1 MPQAFINVRGARE
14 HNLKNIDVSIPRDKL
29 VVITGVSGSGKSS
42 LAFDTIYAEGQRR
55 YVESLSAY
63 ARQFLGRMEKPD
75 VDHIEG
81 LSPAISI
88 DQKGVSRNPR
98 STVGTVTE
106 IYDYLRLF
114 FARAGRPHCPR
125 CGRPVQRQSV
135 QQIVDSIMRMPESS
149 RVLILAPLIT
159 HTRGHHVE
167 VFENARREGFVRVRV
182 DGDVRELSEEITLDR
197 WRWHNIEIVVDR
209 LVVRADMDSG
219 RLADSVETA
228 LRLANGTI
236 VVSAAGG
243 EDSLYSEN
251 FACVHC
257 DVSIS
262 ELEPRNFSFNTP
274 YGACP
279 TCAGLGFRLE
289 IDPDLVIPDK
299 TLSLS
304 EGALAPW
311 ERDGAVTGWY
321 ADTIRSV
328 AAHCGFSTDTP
339 VKDLAP
345 EHLDILLY
353 GTKGERVPITHRTQ
367 KGKVYRWRTA
377 FEGALTNL
385 GRRHEET
392 ESDAVREQISRYM
405 AERPCATCGGL
416 RLKPEALAVTVL
428 GMNIMDVT
436 RQSVERALDWVQAC
450 RTGEWPDS
458 KPVGEP
464 LSQREQMIA
473 TQILKEIESRVG
485 FLARVGLGYLTL
497 DRAAASLS
505 GGEGQRIR
513 LATQIG
519 SGLMGVLYVCDEPSV
534 GLHPVDNHRLITTLE
549 GLRDVGN
556 TVLIVEHDEAI
567 MRAADHIVDLG
578 PGAGENGGH
587 LVVDGTIDDVIDAE
601 ESVTGAYLSG
611 RRTIPMP
618 DVRRDGNGQWI
629 IIKGASENNL
639 KNLTASIPL
648 GRLVVITGVSGS
660 GKSSLITEVLYK
672 HLAKLFYRAK
682 DRPGDCDDIVGLE
695 NIDKVIE
702 INQSPIGRTPRS
714 NPATYIGAF
723 TPIRQV
729 FATMPEARAR
739 GYKPG
744 RFSFNVKGGR
754 CEACAGAGYVQI
766 EMQFL
771 PDVTVPCEVCNGAR
785 YNREA
790 LEVQFKGQ
798 SIADVLNMT
807 VSEAAELFENIAP
820 LRSKLRTMLDVGL
833 GYMRMGQ
840 PATTL
845 SGGEAQRV
853 KLSAELSKRSTGRT
867 LYILDEPTTG
877 LSFEDCNALMAVL
890 HRLVDAGN
898 TVILIEH
905 HLDLIKNADWI
916 LDLGPEA
923 GDRGG
928 ELVAEG
934 TPEFIASAEGSYT
947 GRYLRD
953 VVHITPDPDAPGTVG
968 KRSKARRLRG
978 PAQQRGVKAAIAVN
992 GRVLQAAKDG
1002 DGAQSLQ
1009 GITRAKRSGRGRRR
1023 FRSRR

>member
-1 MPQAFINVRGARE
+1 MPQAFISVRGARE
-14 HNLKNIDVSIPRDKL
+14 HNLKNIDVSIPRDRL
-29 VVITGVSGSGKSS
+29 VVVTGVSGSGKSS

-75 VDHIEG
+75 VDHIDG

-106 IYDYLRLF
+106 IYDYLRLL
-114 FARAGRPHCPR
+114 FARAGRPHCPH
-125 CGRPVQRQSV
+125 CGRPVARQSV
-135 QQIVDSIMRMPESS
+135 QQIADSIRRIPEST
-149 RVLILAPLIT
+149 RIMILAPLVT
-159 HTRGHHVE
+159 HMRGEHVA
-167 VFENARREGFVRVRV
+167 VLENARKEGFVRARIDGEVR
-182 DGDVRELSEEITLDR
+182 DLSDEIKLAR
-197 WRWHNIEIVVDR
+197 MRWHNIEVVVDR
-209 LVVRADMDSG
+209 LVVQADMDSG
-219 RLADSVETA
+219 RLSDSVETA
-228 LRLANGTI
+228 LRLATGTI
-236 VVSAAGG
+236 VVGVDGG
-243 EDSLYSEN
+243 DDVLYSEH
-251 FACVHC
+251 FACAHC
-257 DVSIS
+257 DISIS

-289 IDPDLVIPDK
+289 VDPDLVIPDH
-299 TLSLS
+299 SLS
-304 EGALAPW
+304 VNQGALAPW
-311 ERDGAVTGWY
+311 ERNGTILGWFG
-321 ADTIRSV
+321 DTIRSV
-328 AAHCGFSTDTP
+328 AAHCGFSPDAP
-339 VKDLAP
+339 LSDLSP
-345 EHLDILLY
+345 EHLDTLLY
-353 GTKGERVPITHRTQ
+353 GTKGKRIPITHHTQ
-367 KGKVYRWRTA
+367 KGRVYKWRTA
-377 FEGALTNL
+377 FEGILPNL
-385 GRRHEET
+385 ERRHVET
-392 ESDAVREQISRYM
+392 ESDAVREDISLYM
-405 AERPCATCGGL
+405 TERPCATCAGL

-436 RQSVERALDWVQAC
+436 HQSVERALDWTKAC
-450 RTGEWPDS
+450 RSDEWPD
-458 KPVGEP
+458 GRAAEEP
-464 LSQREQMIA
+464 LNFREQTIA
-473 TQILKEIESRVG
+473 AQILKEIESRLG
-485 FLARVGLGYLTL
+485 FLSRVGLDYLTL
-497 DRAAASLS
+497 DRSAASLS

-534 GLHPVDNHRLITTLE
+534 GLHPVDNHRLIRTLE
-549 GLRDVGN
+549 SLRDVGN
-556 TVLIVEHDEAI
+556 TILVVEHDEAI
-567 MRAADHIVDLG
+567 MRAADHVIDLG
-578 PGAGENGGH
+578 PGPGEEGGH
-587 LVVDGTIDDVIDAE
+587 LVVAGTIDDVAATP
-601 ESVTGAYLSG
+601 ESITGAYLSG
-611 RRTIPMP
+611 EREIPMP
-618 DVRRDGNGQWI
+618 AKRRDGNGQNI
-629 IIKGASENNL
+629 VIEGARANNL
-639 KNLTASIPL
+639 KNLKVSIPL

-660 GKSSLITEVLYK
+660 GKSSLVTEILYK
-672 HLAKLFYRAK
+672 RLAQHFYRAK
-682 DRPGDCDDIVGLE
+682 DRPGEYDAVTGIE

-723 TPIRQV
+723 TPIRQI
-729 FATMPEARAR
+729 FASMPEARAR

-754 CEACAGAGYVQI
+754 CESCRGAGYVQI

-771 PDVTVPCEVCNGAR
+771 PDVTVPCEICNGDR

-790 LEVQFKGQ
+790 LEVKFRGK

-807 VSEAAELFENIAP
+807 VSEAAELFENIGSV
-820 LRSKLRTMLDVGL
+820 RSRLRTMLDVGL

-853 KLSAELSKRSTGRT
+853 KLSSELSKRSTGST

-898 TVILIEH
+898 TVVLIEH

-923 GDRGG
+923 GERGG

-934 TPEFIASAEGSYT
+934 TPEFLTSVEASYT

-953 VVHITPDPDAPGTVG
+953 VTGIEPNADAPGGVG
-968 KRSKARRLRG
+968 KRARARRVRDDD
-978 PAQQRGVKAAIAVN
+978 AEYGVSAAVAVN
-992 GRVLQAAKDG
+992 GRVLQAAKG
-1002 DGAQSLQ
+1002 GNGVPTLQS
-1009 GITRAKRSGRGRRR
+1009 TSRADRSRRGRRR

>member
-1 MPQAFINVRGARE
+1 
-14 HNLKNIDVSIPRDKL
+14 
-29 VVITGVSGSGKSS
+29 
-42 LAFDTIYAEGQRR
+42 DTIYAEGQRR

-106 IYDYLRLF
+106 IYDYLRLL

-149 RVLILAPLIT
+149 HFLILAPLIT

-182 DGDVRELSEEITLDR
+182 DGDVRELSEEISLDR

-228 LRLANGTI
+228 LRLAKGTI
-236 VVSAAGG
+236 VVSGAGG
-243 EDSLYSEN
+243 EDALYSEN

-299 TLSLS
+299 TRSLS

-311 ERDGAVTGWY
+311 ERDGTLMGWY
-321 ADTIRSV
+321 GDTIRSV
-328 AAHCGFSTDTP
+328 AAHCGFSPDTP

-345 EHLDILLY
+345 EHLDALLY

-367 KGKVYRWRTA
+367 KGKVYRWRTS
-377 FEGALTNL
+377 FEGALPNL
-385 GRRHEET
+385 ERRHEET
-392 ESDAVREQISRYM
+392 ESEAVREQISHYM
-405 AERPCATCGGL
+405 TERPCTTCGGL

-428 GMNIMDVT
+428 GMNVMDVT
-436 RQSVERALDWVQAC
+436 HQSVERALGWVQAC
-450 RTGEWPDS
+450 RTGEWPDGKS
-458 KPVGEP
+458 AGEP
-464 LSQREQMIA
+464 LSQREQTIA

-505 GGEGQRIR
+505 GGEGQRIS

-578 PGAGENGGH
+578 PGAGEEGGH
-587 LVVDGTIDDVIDAE
+587 LVVDGTIDDVAGAE
-601 ESVTGAYLSG
+601 GSVTGAYLSG

-618 DVRRDGNGQWI
+618 EVRRGGNGQRI
-629 IIKGASENNL
+629 VIKGARQNNL

-648 GRLVVITGVSGS
+648 GRLVVVTGVSGS

-682 DRPGDCDDIVGLE
+682 DRPGDCDGIVGLE

-723 TPIRQV
+723 TPIRQI

-790 LEVQFKGQ
+790 LEVRFKGK

-807 VSEAAELFENIAP
+807 VSEAAEQFENIAP
-820 LRSKLRTMLDVGL
+820 VRGKLRTMLDVGL

-934 TPEFIASAEGSYT
+934 TPEFIASVEGSYT

-953 VVHITPDPDAPGTVG
+953 VVHIAPDPGAPGAVG
-968 KRSKARRLRG
+968 KRSGARRLRG

-1002 DGAQSLQ
+1002 DGALSLQ
-1009 GITRAKRSGRGRRR
+1009 RITRARRSGRGRRR